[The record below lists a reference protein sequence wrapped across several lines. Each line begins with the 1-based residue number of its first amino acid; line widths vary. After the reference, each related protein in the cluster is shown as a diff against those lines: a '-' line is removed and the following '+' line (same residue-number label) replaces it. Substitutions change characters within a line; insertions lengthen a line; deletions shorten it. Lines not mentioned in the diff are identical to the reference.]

1 MTKKTQALNLD
12 ETKNYFLA
20 EIKHNELISKKQKK
34 IFVTSN
40 YNEHWLILTSAATE
54 CVSISGF
61 GFLAGIPKG
70 ITSSGVGLKF
80 CAITA

>member
-40 YNEHWLILTSAATE
+40 YNEH
-54 CVSISGF
+54 
-61 GFLAGIPKG
+61 
-70 ITSSGVGLKF
+70 
-80 CAITA
+80 